1 MKQNPR
7 CVSRYF
13 ANIASVI
20 KCNYKDLPF
29 RWKATGNECIAG
41 ITEIVDV
48 VIHAKTVD
56 DILFCIL
63 RVPSKMLLN
72 FSHLYGYLTDC
83 VQNYLLESF
92 TANSDEARSPIS
104 NDSDRNG
111 FIVQRGLL
119 AANVSLSER
128 ISLGYPVTELYGR
141 RVNIQ
146 PNFHGV
152 VSLNNTMM
160 NSTEIDEGDSSI
172 LISNMVFAKMLTLLY
187 REERTGDWTDKQV
200 TDYELSIVNY
210 FQRAG
215 LSMLPY
221 LIVGFAIM
229 SVYLAIVACIC
240 PFMANATAI
249 GILLSMGVRYGSIL
263 CITPFLVLAIGKFLC
278 ASFF

>member
-1 MKQNPR
+1 MQSHLGSVQRYQNDMMGFIPYGAR
-7 CVSRYF
+7 SREEYAIREEF
-13 ANIASVI
+13 TN
-20 KCNYKDLPF
+20 KDGRGVFMMVL
-29 RWKATGNECIAG
+29 
-41 ITEIVDV
+41 IV
-48 VIHAKTVD
+48 AKDGGTV
-56 DILFCIL
+56 LRAEIL
-63 RVPSKMLLN
+63 R
-72 FSHLYGYLTDC
+72 
-83 VQNYLLESF
+83 
-92 TANSDEARSPIS
+92 EAVK
-104 NDSDRNG
+104 NG

-210 FQRAG
+210 FQRVYQPEFVQIFVVNFSYIDYEITRAG

-229 SVYLAIVACIC
+229 SVCSTLSTLISAAYMQQISFHKSSPIVAR
-240 PFMANATAI
+240 ATYQPI
-249 GILLSMGVRYGSIL
+249 TWDETGFLLSSHL
-263 CITPFLVLAIGKFLC
+263 L
-278 ASFF
+278 